1 MSIKDKIIMCF
12 SNLYKRKVRTLLT
25 TVGVVVGTCAI
36 IITVSLGVGM
46 QQAQE
51 EALSQMGDLTI
62 INVNSYGIS
71 PDTDP
76 LDDAMLEKFREL
88 DHVVALTPAY
98 QLNNWG

>member
-71 PDTDP
+71 RAGSCGSFNPC
-76 LDDAMLEKFREL
+76 LSIEQLGINQY
-88 DHVVALTPAY
+88 Y
-98 QLNNWG
+98 QR

>member
-62 INVNSYGIS
+62 INGIPMAFHRIQIRWMMPCWKS
-71 PDTDP
+71 F
-76 LDDAMLEKFREL
+76 ASWIM
-88 DHVVALTPAY
+88 
-98 QLNNWG
+98 

>member
-76 LDDAMLEKFREL
+76 LDDAMLEKFR
-88 DHVVALTPAY
+88 
-98 QLNNWG
+98 